1 MCDCLYDVMSITKAA
16 IGTIYH
22 IHQNLFPRN
31 NKLEFTTIG
40 KALNMRAGKADN
52 SWDFNNFRDHVE
64 GDADLRKYA
73 VYKLHEAED
82 VDGMDYS
89 NLTYQLLASNM
100 RDVADRFGQMM
111 GDPAG
116 KELVRETSWN
126 NKDVYFKK
134 GKEWK
139 WEHTKSGEPLGP
151 HGLYMTQAACKRFGE
166 LAKPHVLG
174 MSAEEKEPVQWWNG
188 IGKEQFTHYW
198 NGWFLTANNA
208 YAVGYVVQVIALTP
222 SGVLTQIYEEDWG
235 PDGLGMEKY
244 PNHPRWKFIKNIEYN
259 NKLKF

>member
-16 IGTIYH
+16 IGLIYH
-22 IHQNLFPRN
+22 EYNKEFPRN
-31 NKLEFTTIG
+31 QPLEFTTIG

-52 SWDFNNFRDHVE
+52 SWDFNKFRDHVE

-73 VYKLHEAED
+73 VYKLREAED

-100 RDVADRFGQMM
+100 RDVAGRFGKMM

-116 KELVRETSWN
+116 DELVRETSWN

-151 HGLYMTQAACKRFGE
+151 HGLYMTQAVCKRFGE
-166 LAKPHVLG
+166 LAKPRVLG

-188 IGKEQFTHYW
+188 IGKEEFTHYW
-198 NGWFLTANNA
+198 NGWFLTATNA

-235 PDGLGMEKY
+235 PNGLGMEKY
-244 PNHPRWKFIKNIEYN
+244 PNHPRWKFIKNIEHST
-259 NKLKF
+259 KLKF